1 MRQTGIGFRALVLA
15 VVATLMLAGTV
26 SAQKKFITIASARP
40 GGSWYITGAG
50 WAEFLNKYIPG
61 IETKVEQ
68 SGGGVQNNKLVSD
81 GKAEFAPSVAR
92 LTAQALA
99 GAGPFS
105 KEKLPNVRV
114 LVSNW
119 TIGVLQ
125 FAALEKSGF
134 KTICDLKGKRVTL
147 GPAGGGGIPAALAA
161 FKACGFAQSDVTAS
175 FMSYEQGKEALLD
188 GNVDAFLSYAAV
200 PVPALKALEAT
211 PGSRWR
217 LLPLPEDKL
226 QAVVKSSP
234 GYVRYVIP
242 AKAYGREADTLAI
255 GAPNIFIVNKDLPDD
270 FVYRVTKVMMEHLD
284 EFKKIHPTHVDMTRE
299 ASAQAVADLP
309 FHPGA
314 MRYYKEAGLMK

>member
-1 MRQTGIGFRALVLA
+1 MRRTAVRLGALAIAVILSLGLA
-15 VVATLMLAGTV
+15 EVAA
-26 SAQKKFITIASARP
+26 AQKRFVTIASAQP

-61 IETKVEQ
+61 IEAKVEQ

-92 LTAQALA
+92 LTAMAMA
-99 GAGPFS
+99 GQGPF
-105 KEKLPNVRV
+105 KEKLPNIRV

-119 TIGVLQ
+119 TIGVMQ
-125 FAALEKSGF
+125 FAALDTSGI

-161 FKACGFAQSDVTAS
+161 FKACGFGQGDLTAS

-211 PGSRWR
+211 PGARWQ
-217 LLPLPEDKL
+217 LVAVPEDRV
-226 QAVVKSSP
+226 QQIARANP
-234 GYVRYVIP
+234 GYVRYVVP
-242 AKAYGREADTLAI
+242 AKAYGRDSDTVTIA
-255 GAPNIFIVNKDLPDD
+255 APNVLIANKDVSDD
-270 FVYRVTKVMMEHLD
+270 FAYRVTKVMMERLD
-284 EFKKIHPTHVDMTRE
+284 EFKKIHPTHKEMTRE

-314 MRYYKEAGLMK
+314 LRYYKEAGLLR

>member
-1 MRQTGIGFRALVLA
+1 MRPTRIRLGAVTITAVLLLGA
-15 VVATLMLAGTV
+15 AGVA
-26 SAQKKFITIASARP
+26 SAQKRFITIASARP

-50 WAEFLNKYIPG
+50 WAEFLNKHVPG
-61 IETKVEQ
+61 VDAKVEQ

-92 LTAQALA
+92 LTAQALE
-99 GAGPFS
+99 GRPPF

-114 LVSNW
+114 LASNW
-119 TIGVLQ
+119 SIGVMQ
-125 FAALEKSGF
+125 FAALEKSGI
-134 KTICDLKGKRVTL
+134 KTVCDLKGKRVTL

-161 FKACGFAQSDVTAS
+161 FKACSFGQQDVTAS

-211 PGSRWR
+211 PGAQWR
-217 LLPLPEDKL
+217 LLGVPEDKI
-226 QAVVKSSP
+226 QEAVKANP
-234 GYVRYVIP
+234 GYVRYVVP
-242 AKAYGREADTLAI
+242 GKAYARPGDTVTI
-255 GAPNIFIVNKDLPDD
+255 GAPNIFIVNKDLPEDL
-270 FVYRVTKVMMEHLD
+270 VYRVTRAMMEHLE
-284 EFKKIHPTHVDMTRE
+284 EFKKIHPTHKDMTRE

-314 MRYYKEAGLMK
+314 IRYYKEAGLMK